1 MARPR
6 SSSRSRAESM
16 LRKAILAYGVLAVVG
31 AIALALAGV
40 VVGLVFFLVVNGAV
54 FVGAVLFERGR
65 SHPTV
70 APGGSWQEA
79 GERFVDPTTGQ
90 LMKVRYNPQTG
101 ARDYVPV
108 SPDDRGS
115 ARSSQQP

>member
-1 MARPR
+1 MVRPP

-16 LRKAILAYGVLAVVG
+16 LRKAILAYGVLAVLG
-31 AIALALAGV
+31 AIALALAGAV
-40 VVGLVFFLVVNGAV
+40 AGLVFYLFLNGSV
-54 FVGAVLFERGR
+54 VGAAVLLGRGR
-65 SHPTV
+65 YNPVVT
-70 APGGSWQEA
+70 PGGSWQET
-79 GERFVDPTTGQ
+79 GERCVDPTTGQ

-108 SPDDRGS
+108 SPDDGGN

>member
-1 MARPR
+1 
-6 SSSRSRAESM
+6 M
-16 LRKAILAYGVLAVVG
+16 LRKAILAYGVLALVG

-40 VVGLVFFLVVNGAV
+40 LVGLVLYLFVNGAV
-54 FVGAVLFERGR
+54 VVAAVLFERGR
-65 SHPTV
+65 YHPT
-70 APGGSWQEA
+70 ATAGGSWQET

-108 SPDDRGS
+108 EPQPRG
-115 ARSSQQP
+115 